1 MKSYPKLTRRSSV
14 AFVNA
19 DEGGQTRKIP
29 GAFPS
34 LACSDFEEHE
44 PCFCPI
50 VAGCLA
56 HSSFEPSSVT
66 VSSRYWFRDFKR
78 SLG

>member
-44 PCFCPI
+44 LCFCLI
-50 VAGCLA
+50 VAGSLA
-56 HSSFEPSSVT
+56 HSSYEP
-66 VSSRYWFRDFKR
+66 
-78 SLG
+78 